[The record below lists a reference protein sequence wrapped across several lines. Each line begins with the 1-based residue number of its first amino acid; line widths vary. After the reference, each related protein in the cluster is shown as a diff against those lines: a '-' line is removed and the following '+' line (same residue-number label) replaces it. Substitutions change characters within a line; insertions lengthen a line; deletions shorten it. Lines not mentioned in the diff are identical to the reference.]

1 MTDEVKKEVI
11 KVLETLRSDAE
22 MALDG
27 RWDCTTREGIE
38 DGFEAQIYLIDKTLD
53 LLK

>member
-1 MTDEVKKEVI
+1 MNKAHVI
-11 KVLETLRSDAE
+11 DLLKILREDAE

-38 DGFEAQIYLIDKTLD
+38 TGFTAQIELIDSMLTKLEQD
-53 LLK
+53 E